1 MCSCQKNKNIKS
13 LGGEKS
19 LTPKTLTVSQQNKG
33 VKKTREELLAEL
45 RRRIS
50 SATR

>member
-13 LGGEKS
+13 VAGEKGLQKS
-19 LTPKTLTVSQQNKG
+19 TTVSAQSKG

-50 SATR
+50 LATR